1 MSDYSSPPRSSTR
14 GTTERR
20 AALEKKK
27 DASNNL
33 KSRQKKP
40 TFLGADDED
49 DTFDF
54 EAFSRPSAA
63 SGRTRKERETTAAA
77 REGGGDSLGLGNGFD
92 DLFNLD
98 GPGGSRTGGEDPD
111 EALKG
116 DLGELD
122 ADAQPVKK
130 RKAIAKMDET
140 RLLGPTGFPKLMQ
153 DIKRVKLKGKGHE
166 AQDLKRVLSVYQLWT
181 HQMYPKTNLQ
191 DTLTTVEK
199 LCHKRSIQRALK
211 TYKDEWKNGTAQSTS
226 LHPEFDLDPETLAQ
240 LQRDR
245 EDEEEGEETGIFAG
259 LNKKGSQSQTQSNG
273 KGKEREKDSG
283 EAATGGE
290 DGFDQADLDDLFGDD
305 DDALMASLEAEALG
319 RQGGASGGASSS
331 SQKAQQ
337 TPKAAVNEDYDEFEE
352 EQPPEEED
360 DEAMAAMR
368 EMEELL
374 S

>member
-27 DASNNL
+27 DASNNMN
-33 KSRQKKP
+33 SRQKKP

-49 DTFDF
+49 DSFDF

-77 REGGGDSLGLGNGFD
+77 REGGGGGDSLGLGNGFD

-98 GPGGSRTGGEDPD
+98 GPGGPRTGDGDPD

-122 ADAQPVKK
+122 ADAQPAKK

-140 RLLGPTGFPKLMQ
+140 RLLGSTGFPKLMQ

-166 AQDLKRVLSVYQLWT
+166 TQDLKRVLSVYQLWT

-199 LCHKRSIQRALK
+199 LCHKRSVQRALK
-211 TYKDEWKNGTAQSTS
+211 TYKDEWKNGTAQPSS

-240 LQRDR
+240 LQRER

-259 LNKKGSQSQTQSNG
+259 LNKKGSQSQSQSNG
-273 KGKEREKDSG
+273 KGKEKEKES
-283 EAATGGE
+283 GGE
-290 DGFDQADLDDLFGDD
+290 EDTFDQADLDDLFGDD
-305 DDALMASLEAEALG
+305 DDALMASLEAEAMS
-319 RQGGASGGASSS
+319 RQGGGAAGGSSS
-331 SQKAQQ
+331 NAQKPQQ
-337 TPKAAVNEDYDEFEE
+337 TSKPTANEDYDEFEE

-374 S
+374 A